1 MIPEESTLPDRL
13 HHDGYRD
20 RKGKQS
26 GLHFPLRVRADA
38 IKVPLNFERDVT
50 SYEEEK
56 RH

>member
-1 MIPEESTLPDRL
+1 MICISLD
-13 HHDGYRD
+13 
-20 RKGKQS
+20 
-26 GLHFPLRVRADA
+26 VRADA